1 MRPSP
6 HGRQKRRDSHIR
18 AEALAALK
26 IDYLKTVEVSPTAS
40 PTASSLGG
48 GPPTCHPYPSSPPPP
63 LSKTPSSSSPP
74 GPPQPHSEG
83 LRHYCRRLGQR
94 LEHSAAA
101 DLSLPVALSM
111 GDSPAVH
118 TLVPFPQGPPETS
131 STPPFP
137 PALLP
142 NSH

>member
-6 HGRQKRRDSHIR
+6 HGRPKRPDSHIR

-40 PTASSLGG
+40 PTAPSLGS
-48 GPPTCHPYPSSPPPP
+48 GPATWCPYPSSPPPP

-74 GPPQPHSEG
+74 GPPRPHSEG

-94 LEHSAAA
+94 LEHSTAA
-101 DLSLPVALSM
+101 DLSLPMALPV
-111 GDSPAVH
+111 GDSPTVH
-118 TLVPFPQGPPETS
+118 ALALFPQGPAETS

-137 PALLP
+137 P
-142 NSH
+142 